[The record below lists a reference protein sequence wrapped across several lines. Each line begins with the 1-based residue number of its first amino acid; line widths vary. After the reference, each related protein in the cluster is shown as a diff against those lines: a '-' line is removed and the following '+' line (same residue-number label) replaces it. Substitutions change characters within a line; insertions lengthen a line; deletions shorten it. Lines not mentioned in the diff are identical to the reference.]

1 MFIAVFFIP
10 NHTLIQYLV
19 KKLILFLLLVTCS
32 CLFVSGQLTKIDY
45 QRADSTINFND
56 LVYHSFVRPSWIN
69 ESNTFWYQ
77 VKTRSGDK
85 YYLVNAEKAEKKEA
99 FDVVNLSDLLKEKTG
114 IPYRPDS
121 LPIRDLKFREELT
134 ILEFKVDDAE
144 WKYLI
149 GEKAL
154 EKTED
159 IERSGREGGYWGEA
173 RDELANDPVISPDSL
188 WEGFIR
194 DYDVYILDRRT
205 EKMHQLSYD
214 GAAGEYYSSD
224 MEWSPDS
231 KKIATFKIRDAKKH
245 LVYFVESS
253 PDDQLQ
259 PRLHQ
264 REYKKPG
271 DDLVG

>member
-1 MFIAVFFIP
+1 MDQRIK
-10 NHTLIQYLV
+10 H
-19 KKLILFLLLVTCS
+19 IL
-32 CLFVSGQLTKIDY
+32 VSGKNT
-45 QRADSTINFND
+45 
-56 LVYHSFVRPSWIN
+56 VRGQILPG
-69 ESNTFWYQ
+69 EC
-77 VKTRSGDK
+77 R
-85 YYLVNAEKAEKKEA
+85 E
-99 FDVVNLSDLLKEKTG
+99 
-114 IPYRPDS
+114 DS

-214 GAAGEYYSSD
+214 GAAGEYYSSY

-271 DDLVG
+271 DDLRISMPSLFDVGVKKQIPVNGQPAWTPVIPGG